1 MYMYKSNL
9 ETGDSILTQWTKLSK
24 IKFQVSDGIIAPG
37 YLPEALEILKKK
49 KGGNYCIL
57 QVSPKLHRQ
66 FFIIHMLSYVYECS
80 IVV

>member
-57 QVSPKLHRQ
+57 QVR
-66 FFIIHMLSYVYECS
+66 
-80 IVV
+80 